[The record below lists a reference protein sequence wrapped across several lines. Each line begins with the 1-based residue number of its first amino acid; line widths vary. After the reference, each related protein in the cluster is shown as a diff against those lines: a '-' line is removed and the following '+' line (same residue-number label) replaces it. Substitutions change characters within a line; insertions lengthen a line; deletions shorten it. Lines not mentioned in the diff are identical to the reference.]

1 MPKATDWRTIAV
13 GTAAMA
19 AWLGGAAAAVA
30 GAAPLWLTV
39 PVQALAGA
47 ALMIVLH
54 ESAHRNVSPRGW
66 LNGLVGR
73 ASMPFIAPYCSLPTF
88 RFLHGQHHNHT
99 NAGAARDPDDFVTDA
114 PGWQLPLR
122 WTLYDASYVHWYLGR
137 LRTRPWREIAESTAL
152 ALVFDAAVIW
162 AVASGHAVPLLV
174 AWLLPQRLSFW
185 AIAWGF
191 AWLPHHGLPAGR
203 RAETT
208 RARLGMEWLLTPALF
223 AQNFHLVHHL
233 YPRVPF
239 HSLLAT
245 WRRRE
250 KDIRAMDPPLVRPLG
265 GPIADAPT
273 ARSMD

>member
-1 MPKATDWRTIAV
+1 VRRSRSIDWRTVALGLASIAV
-13 GTAAMA
+13 WIG
-19 AWLGGAAAAVA
+19 AAVA
-30 GAAPLWLTV
+30 FLAGYAPWWLTV
-39 PVQALAGA
+39 PAQALAGA

-54 ESAHRNVSPRGW
+54 EAAHRNVSRTEW
-66 LNGLVGR
+66 VNGAVGR
-73 ASMPFIAPYCSLPTF
+73 AAMPFIAPYCSLPSF

-114 PGWQLPLR
+114 PWWQLPMR
-122 WTLYDASYVHWYLGR
+122 WVLYDVAYVRWYLRQLGARPGR
-137 LRTRPWREIAESTAL
+137 EVAESTAVAL
-152 ALVFDAAVIW
+152 AFDAAVVWCI
-162 AVASGHAVPLLV
+162 VSGNLGGLVV
-174 AWLLPQRLSFW
+174 AWLIPQRLSFC

-191 AWLPHHGLPAGR
+191 AWLPHHGLPPGR
-203 RAETT
+203 RAKTT

-250 KDIRAMDPPLVRPLG
+250 REIRAMDPPLVGPLG
-265 GPIADAPT
+265 GPSS
-273 ARSMD
+273 RR